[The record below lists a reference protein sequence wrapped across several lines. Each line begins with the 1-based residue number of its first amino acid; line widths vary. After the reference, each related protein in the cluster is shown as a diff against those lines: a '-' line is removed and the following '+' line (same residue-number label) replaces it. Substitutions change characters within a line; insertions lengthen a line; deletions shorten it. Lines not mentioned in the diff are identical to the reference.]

1 MEYTIYQLEFKT
13 GVHFGTGMLNESACT
28 FKADQIFSA
37 LYIEALKLNLQQQ
50 LYDAVKKGNL
60 LISDAFPYIG
70 QQYMIPKPMIYV
82 EPVNR
87 GESKQKKAYKKM
99 KFIPVECLID
109 FLNGKMDLSND
120 PIFSADDGSCP
131 HRGGDSAVPGW
142 NILLWRGMWPVYH
155 CRVSKRK

>member
-28 FKADQIFSA
+28 FKADQLFSA

-50 LYDAVKKGNL
+50 FYDAVKKGNL

-82 EPVNR
+82 EQKR
-87 GESKQKKAYKKM
+87 QEKQQKKQ
-99 KFIPVECLID
+99 
-109 FLNGKMDLSND
+109 
-120 PIFSADDGSCP
+120 
-131 HRGGDSAVPGW
+131 
-142 NILLWRGMWPVYH
+142 
-155 CRVSKRK
+155 

>member
-82 EPVNR
+82 
-87 GESKQKKAYKKM
+87 
-99 KFIPVECLID
+99 
-109 FLNGKMDLSND
+109 
-120 PIFSADDGSCP
+120 
-131 HRGGDSAVPGW
+131 
-142 NILLWRGMWPVYH
+142 
-155 CRVSKRK
+155 

>member
-99 KFIPVECLID
+99 KIYSGRMFDRFSEWE
-109 FLNGKMDLSND
+109 NGSVK
-120 PIFSADDGSCP
+120 
-131 HRGGDSAVPGW
+131 
-142 NILLWRGMWPVYH
+142 
-155 CRVSKRK
+155 

>member
-28 FKADQIFSA
+28 FKADQLFSA

-50 LYDAVKKGNL
+50 FYDAVKKGNL

-82 EPVNR
+82 EPINR
-87 GESKQKKAYKKM
+87 GESKQKKAYKRNKSIEAPCNPHNM
-99 KFIPVECLID
+99 TRARSVLLLVAASSSFIRLT
-109 FLNGKMDLSND
+109 
-120 PIFSADDGSCP
+120 ADSIN
-131 HRGGDSAVPGW
+131 SE
-142 NILLWRGMWPVYH
+142 
-155 CRVSKRK
+155 

>member
-70 QQYMIPKPMIYV
+70 QQYMIPTPMIYV

-87 GESKQKKAYKKM
+87 GESKQKKHIKK
-99 KFIPVECLID
+99 
-109 FLNGKMDLSND
+109 
-120 PIFSADDGSCP
+120 
-131 HRGGDSAVPGW
+131 
-142 NILLWRGMWPVYH
+142 
-155 CRVSKRK
+155 